1 MRAITLCVL
10 AVMMTAPAAQ
20 ADEIGETIRA
30 ALEAYEAGDVSLAK
44 EELDYAN
51 QLLGQLKA
59 AGLTEYLPE
68 ALPGWTRE
76 VGESQSM
83 GAAAF
88 GGGLLA
94 EADYVKGSDDLSIRL
109 MADNPM
115 VAAMAGAMGNA
126 ALMGSMGTV
135 KRINRQKLVV
145 SPDGQIQ
152 SLIDGK
158 VLVQIDGSALVEDK
172 LAYFEQLD
180 IEGLKGF

>member
-1 MRAITLCVL
+1 MRVIAPFAL
-10 AVMMTAPAAQ
+10 AVMLMAPMAHG
-20 ADEIGETIRA
+20 DEISETIQA

-59 AGLTEYLPE
+59 EGLTDYLPD

-94 EADYVKGSDDLSIRL
+94 EADYVKGSEELSIRL

-145 SPDGQIQ
+145 SPDGQVQ

-158 VLVQIDGSALVEDK
+158 VLVQIDGSASVEDK

-180 IEGLKGF
+180 IAGLKEF